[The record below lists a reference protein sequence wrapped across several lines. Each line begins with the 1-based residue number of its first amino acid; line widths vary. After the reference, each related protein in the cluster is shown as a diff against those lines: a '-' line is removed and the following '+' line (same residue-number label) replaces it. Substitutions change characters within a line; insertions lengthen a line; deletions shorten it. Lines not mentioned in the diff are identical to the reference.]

1 VSVYRHIFSKQYQN
15 LMHPGERIRFDVV
28 NPICILL
35 LLAIGLL
42 FIYSAQIS
50 YGGSHW
56 KRQLF
61 WCVIGLGT
69 YASIAAINYKFVLQ
83 YAHFIYIAGIA
94 GLVLTMPFSPI
105 SYEDMGARRWIDLGV
120 TRVQPTEGAK
130 IGTLI
135 MAASILARSE
145 LGTVQDSILVLAKVA
160 AVFLLPMLLIFLQPD
175 LGSSLVFPPMIFALL
190 YISRLSEKFFLSAFA
205 VFGIVLAILAADIY
219 GYSLHLDA
227 QREAGSS
234 ANAEAALAEL
244 GDYQSLLPIRNYQR
258 NRILTFVAPDVVDP
272 TGTGASWN
280 ANQAKISAA
289 TGGLSGK
296 GLFEGTQ
303 AQLGYL
309 PQAVAHND
317 FIFSVIAEETGFL
330 GSAFVVGLFCL
341 MVANGIR
348 IAGLARDRFGMY
360 LAVGVSVLFL
370 VHFFINV
377 GMTIGITP
385 ITGLPLPFLSY
396 GGSFVLSCFILQG
409 LVQSVYRYRKD
420 FS

>member
-1 VSVYRHIFSKQYQN
+1 MY
-15 LMHPGERIRFDVV
+15 PGERLRFDLL
-28 NPICILL
+28 NPLCILTL
-35 LLAIGLL
+35 CAIGLL

-50 YGGSHW
+50 YEGGHW

-61 WCVIGLGT
+61 WIIIGMSVYGT
-69 YASIAAINYKFVLQ
+69 ISAINYKIFLE
-83 YAHFIYIAGIA
+83 YAHIIYIAGIV
-94 GLVLTMPFSPI
+94 GLILTMPFSPI
-105 SYEDMGARRWIDLGV
+105 SFEEMGARRWIDLGV

-145 LGTVQDSILVLAKVA
+145 IGSVHDSLLVLAKVA

-190 YISRLSEKFFLSAFA
+190 YVSRLSEKFFLSAFA
-205 VFGIVLAILAADIY
+205 AFAIALAVLGADIY
-219 GYSLHLDA
+219 GYSQHLEA
-227 QREAGSS
+227 QRTAERSGST
-234 ANAEAALAEL
+234 EEQRMV
-244 GDYQSLLPIRNYQR
+244 GDYQSLLPIHNYQR
-258 NRILTFVAPDVVDP
+258 NRILTFVAPDLVDP
-272 TGTGASWN
+272 SGTGASWN

-296 GLFEGTQ
+296 GLFKGTQ

-330 GSAFVVGLFCL
+330 GSAFIVGLFCL

-348 IAGLARDRFGMY
+348 IAGLARDRFGMQ
-360 LAVGVSVLFL
+360 LTIGVSILFL
-370 VHFFINV
+370 VHFFINI